1 MSTWPDWILVTLVVA
16 IALIASAGLGSPI
29 ASLVLRSARVPE
41 PPTVDVTGDARTPV
55 VQRRE
60 NPPAS
65 GEVREV
71 LRGGMWIGILER
83 LGLTA
88 AILAGRFE
96 LAAVVVAIKA
106 LGRYPE
112 IRENPAVSER
122 FIIGT
127 LTSLLVAGACGAV
140 GLAILHAVPSPS

>member
-1 MSTWPDWILVTLVVA
+1 MDSWPHWVLAVVVVLPTLAVSALAGWPAVA
-16 IALIASAGLGSPI
+16 W
-29 ASLVLRSARVPE
+29 VLRSARVAE
-41 PPTVDVTGDARTPV
+41 PPPIEVSGDERSPV
-55 VQRRE
+55 VSRRDRE
-60 NPPAS
+60 HRP
-65 GEVREV
+65 EYEV
-71 LRGGMWIGILER
+71 LRGGTWIGVLER
-83 LGLTA
+83 TSLTA

-127 LTSLLVAGACGAV
+127 LTSMLVAGACGTIGATV
-140 GLAILHAVPSPS
+140 LHALTN

>member
-1 MSTWPDWILVTLVVA
+1 MSTWPEWILMTAVVMITVAVSAA
-16 IALIASAGLGSPI
+16 IGSPI
-29 ASLVLRSARVPE
+29 ASLVLRSAHVPE
-41 PPTVDVTGDARTPV
+41 PPTVEVTGDSRSPV
-55 VQRRE
+55 VSRRE
-60 NPPAS
+60 RPPVD
-65 GEVREV
+65 GDVREV

-83 LGLTA
+83 VGLTA

-127 LTSLLVAGACGAV
+127 LASLLVAAACGAA
-140 GLAILHAVPSPS
+140 GLAALAALPGR

>member
-1 MSTWPDWILVTLVVA
+1 MSTWPEWLAVAVVA
-16 IALIASAGLGSPI
+16 IPTLIISAAIGSPI

-41 PPTVDVTGDARTPV
+41 PPTVDVTGDARTPLV
-55 VQRRE
+55 SRRE

-65 GEVREV
+65 GDVREV

-83 LGLTA
+83 VGLTA

-127 LTSLLVAGACGAV
+127 LTSLLVAAACGAI
-140 GLAILHAVPSPS
+140 GLAVLGAVR

>member
-1 MSTWPDWILVTLVVA
+1 MSTWPEWIPVTIVVA
-16 IALIASAGLGSPI
+16 LSLLASAGLGSPI
-29 ASLVLRSARVPE
+29 ASLVLRSAHVPD
-41 PPTVDVTGDARTPV
+41 PPTVEVSGDSRSPV

-60 NPPAS
+60 NSEPQ
-65 GEVREV
+65 VREV

-83 LGLTA
+83 VGLTA

-127 LTSLLVAGACGAV
+127 LTSLLVAAACGAAGLVVMGVV
-140 GLAILHAVPSPS
+140 G

>member
-1 MSTWPDWILVTLVVA
+1 MWRA
-16 IALIASAGLGSPI
+16 EGGAGIQSPGG
-29 ASLVLRSARVPE
+29 APGGGV
-41 PPTVDVTGDARTPV
+41 G
-55 VQRRE
+55 
-60 NPPAS
+60 
-65 GEVREV
+65 VRA
-71 LRGGMWIGILER
+71 G
-83 LGLTA
+83 T

-127 LTSLLVAGACGAV
+127 LTSLLVAAACGAV
-140 GLAILHAVPSPS
+140 GLALLRTLL

>member
-1 MSTWPDWILVTLVVA
+1 MSTWPEWILVTVVVVITMA
-16 IALIASAGLGSPI
+16 VSAAAGSPI

-41 PPTVDVTGDARTPV
+41 PPTVEVTGDSRSPV
-55 VQRRE
+55 VSRRE
-60 NPPAS
+60 RPPVD
-65 GEVREV
+65 GDVREV

-83 LGLTA
+83 VGLTA

-127 LTSLLVAGACGAV
+127 LASLLVAAACGAA
-140 GLAILHAVPSPS
+140 GLAALAALPGR

>member
-1 MSTWPDWILVTLVVA
+1 MSTWPEWIPTLIVVV
-16 IALIASAGLGSPI
+16 ISLLASAGLGSPI
-29 ASLVLRSARVPE
+29 ASLVLRSAHVPD
-41 PPTVDVTGDARTPV
+41 PPTVELSGDSRSPV
-55 VQRRE
+55 VERRE
-60 NPPAS
+60 TSEPQ
-65 GEVREV
+65 VREV

-83 LGLTA
+83 VGLTA

-127 LTSLLVAGACGAV
+127 LASLLVAAACGAT
-140 GLAILHAVPSPS
+140 GLAVLGLVG

>member
-1 MSTWPDWILVTLVVA
+1 MSAWPEWIAVAVVVIPTL
-16 IALIASAGLGSPI
+16 IISAALGSPI

-41 PPTVDVTGDARTPV
+41 PPTVDVTGDSRSPV
-55 VQRRE
+55 VSRRE
-60 NPPAS
+60 APTAH

-83 LGLTA
+83 VGLTA
-88 AILAGRFE
+88 TILAGRFE

-127 LTSLLVAGACGAV
+127 LTSLLVAAACGAA
-140 GLAILHAVPSPS
+140 GLAVLGALGW

>member
-1 MSTWPDWILVTLVVA
+1 MSAWPDWILTALVVL
-16 IALIASAGLGSPI
+16 IALVASAGLGSPI

-55 VQRRE
+55 VKRRE
-60 NPPAS
+60 TPATS
-65 GEVREV
+65 EVREV
-71 LRGGMWIGILER
+71 LRGGMWIGVLER
-83 LGLTA
+83 VGLTA

-127 LTSLLVAGACGAV
+127 LASLLVAAACGAA
-140 GLAILHAVPSPS
+140 GLAALGAISGR

>member
-1 MSTWPDWILVTLVVA
+1 MSTWPEWILVTVVVVITMA
-16 IALIASAGLGSPI
+16 VSAAAGSPI

-41 PPTVDVTGDARTPV
+41 PPTVEVTGDSRSPV
-55 VQRRE
+55 VSRRE
-60 NPPAS
+60 SAPAD

-83 LGLTA
+83 VGLTA
-88 AILAGRFE
+88 TILAGRFE

-127 LTSLLVAGACGAV
+127 LASLLVAAACGAA
-140 GLAILHAVPSPS
+140 GLAALAALPGR

>member
-1 MSTWPDWILVTLVVA
+1 MSWPGWLVTALVVA
-16 IALIASAGLGSPI
+16 ASLAVSAGLGSPL

-41 PPTVDVTGDARTPV
+41 PPTVEVSGDARTPL

-60 NPPAS
+60 TTEPH
-65 GEVREV
+65 VREV

-83 LGLTA
+83 VGLTA

-127 LTSLLVAGACGAV
+127 LTSLLVAAACGAA
-140 GLAILHAVPSPS
+140 GLAILHAVT

>member
-1 MSTWPDWILVTLVVA
+1 MSTWPEWIAVAMTVALSLLV
-16 IALIASAGLGSPI
+16 SAALGSPV

-41 PPTVDVTGDARTPV
+41 PPTVEISGDHRSPV
-55 VQRRE
+55 VRKRDEPDQQ
-60 NPPAS
+60 
-65 GEVREV
+65 VREV

-83 LGLTA
+83 VGLTA

-127 LTSLLVAGACGAV
+127 LASLLVAGGCGAA
-140 GLAILHAVPSPS
+140 GLAVLHALG

>member
-1 MSTWPDWILVTLVVA
+1 MSTWPEWLVTAIVVIPTLV
-16 IALIASAGLGSPI
+16 ASAAIGSPI

-41 PPTVDVTGDARTPV
+41 PPTVQISGDARAPMV
-55 VQRRE
+55 SRRE
-60 NPPAS
+60 EPEPEA
-65 GEVREV
+65 REV
-71 LRGGMWIGILER
+71 LRGGRWIGILER
-83 LGLTA
+83 VGLTG

-127 LTSLLVAGACGAV
+127 LTSLLVAAACGAI
-140 GLAILHAVPSPS
+140 GLGVMAAITS

>member
-1 MSTWPDWILVTLVVA
+1 MSAWPDWLAVAVVVIPTLLISAA
-16 IALIASAGLGSPI
+16 IGSPI
-29 ASLVLRSARVPE
+29 ASLVLRSARVPA
-41 PPTVDVTGDARTPV
+41 PPTVEVSGDTRSPV
-55 VQRRE
+55 VSRRE
-60 NPPAS
+60 DPAG

-83 LGLTA
+83 VGLTA

-96 LAAVVVAIKA
+96 LAAVVVAVKA

-127 LTSLLVAGACGAV
+127 LSSLLVAAACGAV
-140 GLAILHAVPSPS
+140 GLAVLSALT

>member
-1 MSTWPDWILVTLVVA
+1 MSTWPDWIPIALVVT
-16 IALIASAGLGSPI
+16 ISLLASAALGSPI

-41 PPTVDVTGDARTPV
+41 PPTVEISGDRRSPTL
-55 VQRRE
+55 QRRDD
-60 NPPAS
+60 PDPQ
-65 GEVREV
+65 VREV

-83 LGLTA
+83 VGLTA

-127 LTSLLVAGACGAV
+127 LTSLLVAAACGAA
-140 GLAILHAVPSPS
+140 GLAALSSLG

>member
-1 MSTWPDWILVTLVVA
+1 MSNWPEWVLAAIVVVA
-16 IALIASAGLGSPI
+16 SLAVSAALGSPL
-29 ASLVLRSARVPE
+29 ASLVLRSAHVPE
-41 PPTVDVTGDARTPV
+41 PPKVEVTGDTRSPV
-55 VQRRE
+55 VSRRE
-60 NPPAS
+60 AQS
-65 GEVREV
+65 ADSDVREV

-83 LGLTA
+83 VGLTA

-127 LTSLLVAGACGAV
+127 LTSLLVAAACGAA
-140 GLAILHAVPSPS
+140 GLAVLGALPAA

>member
-1 MSTWPDWILVTLVVA
+1 MSSWPDWILATLVVVLSLA
-16 IALIASAGLGSPI
+16 VSAGLGSPL

-41 PPTVDVTGDARTPV
+41 PPSVEVTGDARTPV

-60 NPPAS
+60 NSEPH
-65 GEVREV
+65 VREV

-83 LGLTA
+83 VGLTA

-127 LTSLLVAGACGAV
+127 LTSLLVAAACGAA
-140 GLAILHAVPSPS
+140 GLALLSTLN

>member
-1 MSTWPDWILVTLVVA
+1 MSTWPDWIPIALVVA
-16 IALIASAGLGSPI
+16 ISLLASAALGSPI

-41 PPTVDVTGDARTPV
+41 PPTVEISGDRRSPTL
-55 VQRRE
+55 QRRDD
-60 NPPAS
+60 PDPQ
-65 GEVREV
+65 VREV

-83 LGLTA
+83 VGLTA

-127 LTSLLVAGACGAV
+127 LTSLLVAAACGAA
-140 GLAILHAVPSPS
+140 GLAALSSLR

>member
-1 MSTWPDWILVTLVVA
+1 MSAWPDWIVVA
-16 IALIASAGLGSPI
+16 IVVVVSLLASAGLGSPI
-29 ASLVLRSARVPE
+29 ASLILRSARVPE
-41 PPTVDVTGDARTPV
+41 PPTIEISGDSRRPV
-55 VQRRE
+55 MRRRDD
-60 NPPAS
+60 PAPQ
-65 GEVREV
+65 VREV
-71 LRGGMWIGILER
+71 LRGGMWIGALER

-127 LTSLLVAGACGAV
+127 LASLLVAGACGAA
-140 GLAILHAVPSPS
+140 GLAVLRALG

>member
-1 MSTWPDWILVTLVVA
+1 MSTWPEWIPITIVVV
-16 IALIASAGLGSPI
+16 LSLLASAGLGSPI
-29 ASLVLRSARVPE
+29 ASLVLRSAHVPD
-41 PPTVDVTGDARTPV
+41 PPTVEVSGDSRSPV

-60 NPPAS
+60 NSEPQ
-65 GEVREV
+65 VREV

-83 LGLTA
+83 VGLTA

-127 LTSLLVAGACGAV
+127 LTSLLVAAACGAAGLVVLGVV
-140 GLAILHAVPSPS
+140 G

>member
-1 MSTWPDWILVTLVVA
+1 M
-16 IALIASAGLGSPI
+16 ASAAIGSPI
-29 ASLVLRSARVPE
+29 TSLVLRSARVPE
-41 PPTVDVTGDARTPV
+41 PPTVEVTGDSRSPV
-55 VQRRE
+55 VSRRE
-60 NPPAS
+60 HPPAD
-65 GEVREV
+65 GDVREV

-83 LGLTA
+83 VGLTA

-127 LTSLLVAGACGAV
+127 LTSLLVAAACGAA
-140 GLAILHAVPSPS
+140 GAAVIAALPAG

>member
-1 MSTWPDWILVTLVVA
+1 MSTWPEWIPVTIVVA
-16 IALIASAGLGSPI
+16 LSLLASAGLGSPI
-29 ASLVLRSARVPE
+29 ASLVLRSAHVPD
-41 PPTVDVTGDARTPV
+41 PPTVEVSGDSRSPV

-60 NPPAS
+60 NSEPQ
-65 GEVREV
+65 VREV

-83 LGLTA
+83 VGLTA

-127 LTSLLVAGACGAV
+127 LTSLLVAAACGAAGMVVLGVV
-140 GLAILHAVPSPS
+140 G

>member
-1 MSTWPDWILVTLVVA
+1 MSTWPEWIVMTTVVVVSLA
-16 IALIASAGLGSPI
+16 VSAALGSPI

-41 PPTVDVTGDARTPV
+41 PPTVEVTGDTRNPV
-55 VQRRE
+55 VSRRE
-60 NPPAS
+60 KPAAD
-65 GEVREV
+65 GDVREV

-83 LGLTA
+83 VGLTA

-127 LTSLLVAGACGAV
+127 LTSLLVAAACGAA
-140 GLAILHAVPSPS
+140 GLVVLGALAGS

>member
-1 MSTWPDWILVTLVVA
+1 MSAWPDWLAVAVVVLSTLAVSAA
-16 IALIASAGLGSPI
+16 IGSPI

-41 PPTVDVTGDARTPV
+41 PPTVEISGDKRSPV
-55 VQRRE
+55 VSRRE
-60 NPPAS
+60 IAPS
-65 GEVREV
+65 DGGVREV

-83 LGLTA
+83 VGLTA

-127 LTSLLVAGACGAV
+127 LASLLVAAACGAV
-140 GLAILHAVPSPS
+140 GLAVLGAVT

>member
-1 MSTWPDWILVTLVVA
+1 MSTWPEWIPVTIVVV
-16 IALIASAGLGSPI
+16 LSLLASAGIGSPI
-29 ASLVLRSARVPE
+29 ASLVLRSAHVPD
-41 PPTVDVTGDARTPV
+41 PPTVEVSGDSRSPV

-60 NPPAS
+60 NSEPQ
-65 GEVREV
+65 VREV

-83 LGLTA
+83 VGLTA

-127 LTSLLVAGACGAV
+127 LTSLLVAAACGAAGLVVLGVV
-140 GLAILHAVPSPS
+140 G

>member
-1 MSTWPDWILVTLVVA
+1 MSSWPDWILIAVVVVVA
-16 IALIASAGLGSPI
+16 LAASAGLGSPI
-29 ASLVLRSARVPE
+29 ASLVLRFAHVPE
-41 PPTVDVTGDARTPV
+41 PPTVDVTDDARGPV
-55 VQRRE
+55 LRRRE
-60 NPPAS
+60 TDGAAA

-83 LGLTA
+83 IGLTA

-106 LGRYPE
+106 LGRYPQ

-127 LTSLLVAGACGAV
+127 LASLLVAAACGAA
-140 GLAILHAVPSPS
+140 GLLALHLLP

>member
-1 MSTWPDWILVTLVVA
+1 MSTWPEWTPVTIVVV
-16 IALIASAGLGSPI
+16 LSLLASAGLGSPI
-29 ASLVLRSARVPE
+29 ASLVLRSAHVPD
-41 PPTVDVTGDARTPV
+41 PPTVEVSGDSRSPV

-60 NPPAS
+60 NSEPQ
-65 GEVREV
+65 VREV

-83 LGLTA
+83 VGLTA

-127 LTSLLVAGACGAV
+127 LTSLLVAAACGAAGLVVLGVV
-140 GLAILHAVPSPS
+140 G

>member
-1 MSTWPDWILVTLVVA
+1 MSTWPDWIVVA
-16 IALIASAGLGSPI
+16 VVVIPALLASAALGSPV
-29 ASLVLRSARVPE
+29 ASLVLRSAHVPE
-41 PPTVDVTGDARTPV
+41 PPVVEVTGDSRSPV
-55 VQRRE
+55 VRRRE
-60 NPPAS
+60 PADADPA
-65 GEVREV
+65 VREV

-83 LGLTA
+83 VGLTA

-127 LTSLLVAGACGAV
+127 LTSLLVAAACGAV
-140 GLAILHAVPSPS
+140 GLALLRALL

>member
-1 MSTWPDWILVTLVVA
+1 MSAWPEWIPVA
-16 IALIASAGLGSPI
+16 IVVVLSLITSAALGSPV

-41 PPTVDVTGDARTPV
+41 PPTIEVSGDARTPV
-55 VQRRE
+55 MRRRDD
-60 NPPAS
+60 PAPA
-65 GEVREV
+65 VREV

-83 LGLTA
+83 VGLTA

-127 LTSLLVAGACGAV
+127 LASLLVAAACGAA
-140 GLAILHAVPSPS
+140 GLAALRALT

>member
-1 MSTWPDWILVTLVVA
+1 MSTWPDWIVVA
-16 IALIASAGLGSPI
+16 IVVAVSLLASAGLGSPI
-29 ASLVLRSARVPE
+29 ASLVLRSAKVPE
-41 PPTVDVTGDARTPV
+41 PPIVERSGDSRQPV
-55 VQRRE
+55 MRRRDD
-60 NPPAS
+60 PAPQ
-65 GEVREV
+65 VREV

-127 LTSLLVAGACGAV
+127 LASLLVAAGCGAL
-140 GLAILHAVPSPS
+140 GLVALHTLT

>member
-1 MSTWPDWILVTLVVA
+1 MSAWPEWIPVA
-16 IALIASAGLGSPI
+16 IVVVLSLITSAALGSPV

-41 PPTVDVTGDARTPV
+41 PPTIEVSGDARSPV
-55 VQRRE
+55 MRRRD
-60 NPPAS
+60 NPAPA
-65 GEVREV
+65 VREV

-83 LGLTA
+83 VGLTA

-127 LTSLLVAGACGAV
+127 LASLLVAAACGAA
-140 GLAILHAVPSPS
+140 GLAALHALT

>member
-1 MSTWPDWILVTLVVA
+1 MSTWPEWILIAIVVA
-16 IALIASAGLGSPI
+16 LSLAVSAAAGSPI
-29 ASLVLRSARVPE
+29 ASLVLRSAHVPA
-41 PPTVDVTGDARTPV
+41 PPTVDVTGDSRSPV

-60 NPPAS
+60 NTEPA
-65 GEVREV
+65 VREV

-83 LGLTA
+83 VGLTA

-127 LTSLLVAGACGAV
+127 LASLLVAAACGAA
-140 GLAILHAVPSPS
+140 GLAALAALR

>member
-1 MSTWPDWILVTLVVA
+1 
-16 IALIASAGLGSPI
+16 
-29 ASLVLRSARVPE
+29 
-41 PPTVDVTGDARTPV
+41 
-55 VQRRE
+55 
-60 NPPAS
+60 
-65 GEVREV
+65 
-71 LRGGMWIGILER
+71 
-83 LGLTA
+83 GLTA

-127 LTSLLVAGACGAV
+127 LTSLLVAAACGAA
-140 GLAILHAVPSPS
+140 GLAVLHALG

>member
-1 MSTWPDWILVTLVVA
+1 MSSWPDWILATLVVVLTLA
-16 IALIASAGLGSPI
+16 ASAGLGSPL

-41 PPTVDVTGDARTPV
+41 PPTVDVTGDERTPV

-60 NPPAS
+60 NSEPH
-65 GEVREV
+65 VREV

-83 LGLTA
+83 VGLTA

-127 LTSLLVAGACGAV
+127 LTSLLVAAACGAA
-140 GLAILHAVPSPS
+140 GLAILSALN

>member
-1 MSTWPDWILVTLVVA
+1 MNTWPEWILIAIVVA
-16 IALIASAGLGSPI
+16 VSLIASAGLGSPI

-41 PPTVDVTGDARTPV
+41 PPTVEVTGDARNPV
-55 VQRRE
+55 VQRRQNSE
-60 NPPAS
+60 PQL
-65 GEVREV
+65 REV

-83 LGLTA
+83 VGLTA

-127 LTSLLVAGACGAV
+127 LTSLLVAAACGAA
-140 GLAILHAVPSPS
+140 GLAVLHAIT

>member
-1 MSTWPDWILVTLVVA
+1 MSTWPDWIVVA
-16 IALIASAGLGSPI
+16 IVVAVSLLASAGLGSPI
-29 ASLVLRSARVPE
+29 ASFVLRSARVPE
-41 PPTVDVTGDARTPV
+41 PPTVEISGDARQPV
-55 VQRRE
+55 MRRRDD
-60 NPPAS
+60 PAPQ
-65 GEVREV
+65 VREV

-127 LTSLLVAGACGAV
+127 LASLLVAGACGAA
-140 GLAILHAVPSPS
+140 GLAVLHALG

>member
-1 MSTWPDWILVTLVVA
+1 MSWPGWLVTALVVA
-16 IALIASAGLGSPI
+16 ASLAVSAGLGSPL

-41 PPTVDVTGDARTPV
+41 PPTVEVSGDARTPL

-60 NPPAS
+60 TTEPH
-65 GEVREV
+65 VREV

-83 LGLTA
+83 VGLTA

-127 LTSLLVAGACGAV
+127 LTSLLVAAAC
-140 GLAILHAVPSPS
+140 VPARSRSSAG

>member
-1 MSTWPDWILVTLVVA
+1 MSSWPDWIVTAIVVA
-16 IALIASAGLGSPI
+16 VSLLASAGLGSPI
-29 ASLVLRSARVPE
+29 ASLVLRSAKVPE
-41 PPTVDVTGDARTPV
+41 PPMVDISGDDRSPV
-55 VQRRE
+55 VQKRDD
-60 NPPAS
+60 PTPQ
-65 GEVREV
+65 VREV
-71 LRGGMWIGILER
+71 LRGGMWIGVLER

-127 LTSLLVAGACGAV
+127 LASLLVAGACGAA
-140 GLAILHAVPSPS
+140 GLAALAELT